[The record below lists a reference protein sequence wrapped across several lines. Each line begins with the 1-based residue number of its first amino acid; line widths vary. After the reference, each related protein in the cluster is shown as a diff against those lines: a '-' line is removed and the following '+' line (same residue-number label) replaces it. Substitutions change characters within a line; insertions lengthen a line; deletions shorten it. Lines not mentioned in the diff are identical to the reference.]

1 MAGFLSLAFSR
12 SWFRAGAMDG
22 REMVASA
29 SVRDAM
35 PVVRVSHSGIASL
48 AEGGRADLHYMRAS
62 GLAQARLQVA
72 VLAGN
77 RHRAL
82 EQIDR
87 LVAIDKELERIAEGK
102 LPAPCSDLAGERL
115 ALASEKLA
123 LTSGVEMPRLA
134 PAFGAGMGDAIAPG
148 EDVEIVE
155 DETLKGR
162 LARILLWS
170 LAFLVLCAGVTAA
183 VLTQL

>member
-1 MAGFLSLAFSR
+1 
-12 SWFRAGAMDG
+12 
-22 REMVASA
+22 MVASA

-35 PVVRVSHSGIASL
+35 PAVRVSHSSL
-48 AEGGRADLHYMRAS
+48 VSLGEAGRADLHYLRAS

-87 LVAIDKELERIAEGK
+87 LVAIDKELERIVEGK
-102 LPAPCSDLAGERL
+102 LPAPSGDLADERL

-134 PAFGAGMGDAIAPG
+134 PAFGAGMGDALAPD

-162 LARILLWS
+162 LARILLWG
-170 LAFLVLCAGVTAA
+170 LACLVLFAGVTAA
-183 VLTQL
+183 VLVQT